1 MTRGSTLIH
10 LLAAAAAVCL
20 TDMTLAQER
29 GEAAFYKGRSVSVF
43 IGFGPGGGYDLS
55 ARTLARYMGR
65 HIPGE
70 PVMTPRNMPGA
81 GSLQLAN
88 YLNTIA
94 PKDGT
99 EFGIFGR
106 TVPLDPLMG
115 TKGANYDPREFTWL
129 GSTSNEVSTC
139 VSWHTSPVKTFE
151 DLRRLELPVG
161 ASGPTSPSATFP
173 NVLNAVL
180 GTKMKV
186 ISGYTGSATILTA
199 LEAGELSGFCSWGW
213 VPIKT
218 QRPDWLRD
226 RKINVIAQL
235 GLYKHPEHLDVPLAI
250 EFARNDEERKVLE
263 FIFAPQVFARPFAAP
278 PRLSSERAAT
288 LRKAFADTV
297 SDPAFVIEA
306 EKLGLE
312 PELVTWEEMQKLIN
326 GFYQTPPAIISRVQ
340 AAMGGK

>member
-1 MTRGSTLIH
+1 MMRGSTLIH

-106 TVPLDPLMG
+106 TVPLDPLLG

-129 GSTSNEVSTC
+129 GSTSN
-139 VSWHTSPVKTFE
+139 
-151 DLRRLELPVG
+151 
-161 ASGPTSPSATFP
+161 
-173 NVLNAVL
+173 
-180 GTKMKV
+180 
-186 ISGYTGSATILTA
+186 
-199 LEAGELSGFCSWGW
+199 
-213 VPIKT
+213 
-218 QRPDWLRD
+218 
-226 RKINVIAQL
+226 
-235 GLYKHPEHLDVPLAI
+235 
-250 EFARNDEERKVLE
+250 
-263 FIFAPQVFARPFAAP
+263 
-278 PRLSSERAAT
+278 
-288 LRKAFADTV
+288 
-297 SDPAFVIEA
+297 
-306 EKLGLE
+306 
-312 PELVTWEEMQKLIN
+312 
-326 GFYQTPPAIISRVQ
+326 
-340 AAMGGK
+340 